1 MAIMPSNSLLT
12 TTSQGLMESPRVAP
26 LVPPRSETQEQ
37 PSGVASLM
45 DNSIVARASDRAS
58 AANPDLNL
66 ERYTQPTREMMQRA
80 AEQIQGYLTDSGRDL
95 NFRVDNQA
103 GYYVTSV
110 INPNNGELIRQ
121 IPSDELLRI
130 ARNIQQMPALQG
142 MLVDRRA

>member
-1 MAIMPSNSLLT
+1 
-12 TTSQGLMESPRVAP
+12 
-26 LVPPRSETQEQ
+26 
-37 PSGVASLM
+37 
-45 DNSIVARASDRAS
+45 
-58 AANPDLNL
+58 
-66 ERYTQPTREMMQRA
+66 MMQRA